1 MITETLKDL
10 TALGFAPNSI
20 KESLASMQ
28 LSVVADGSLNNFNG
42 SGKTVATAGTYDS
55 VRTAHYNRSG
65 KTIIGLVLVYANYA
79 QAGSTEVANPN
90 SINVQAAYEP
100 LSPTSIG
107 TQDQPRS
114 QAQFNGATT
123 ALIDR
128 RAVIKSDIIPV
139 IIPPNTNFF
148 IRTGSTS
155 TNNGGTVSRG
165 ICARGGTSG
174 FGINNGEGA
183 DGSANKIGDG
193 GGTITVNTSTAIYS
207 PSAIL
212 GILADGSICASVALL
227 GDSIT
232 AGTDDAGYGY
242 NYGGWPIRAF
252 ANYPHVYLPIAGETM
267 AQFADRVKSHN
278 RFQIASFCSTIHCAY
293 GRNDI
298 QQSRTLAQF
307 KADVLT
313 VAGWFMG
320 QGKRFIQATI
330 LPAPTSTDGFFTVAS
345 QTKDTLEATRVSFNA
360 WIRDATVTGFVAQ
373 ANAQM
378 VALGITRAGDAK
390 ISDPCAGIECDISGV
405 LTQDG
410 GYILGSQSALLT
422 NGTATSGSTTTLNDT
437 GKSWTVNDYKGYTCF
452 IVSGTGAGQV
462 RTIGYNTAT
471 QLVFLNAGTAL
482 DNTSVYQV
490 FNGLGMNGVHPCSTG
505 HALAAASITASD
517 LII

>member
-1 MITETLKDL
+1 MITETYKDL
-10 TALGFAPNSI
+10 IALGFTPDSI
-20 KESLASMQ
+20 KDSLASRQ
-28 LSVVADGSLNNFNG
+28 LCVVADGAVNNFNG
-42 SGKTVATAGTYDS
+42 SGKTVTTAGTYDS
-55 VRTAHYNRSG
+55 ARTSHYNRSG
-65 KTIIGLVLVYANYA
+65 KTIIGLILVYSNYA
-79 QAGSTEVANPN
+79 QAGATEVANPN

-100 LSPTSIG
+100 LSPTAIG

-114 QAQFNGATT
+114 NATFNGSVT

-148 IRTGSTS
+148 IRTGATS
-155 TNNGGTVSRG
+155 TNNGGSFARG
-165 ICARGGTSG
+165 ICGRGGTSG
-174 FGINNGEGA
+174 HGINNGEGGDA
-183 DGSANKIGDG
+183 SANKIADTA
-193 GGTITVNTSTAIYS
+193 GTITVNAPTAIYS

-212 GILADGSICASVALL
+212 GILADGSICKSVAIL
-227 GDSIT
+227 GDSIS
-232 AGTDDAGYGY
+232 AGSDDSGYGY

-252 ANYPHVYLPIAGETM
+252 AGYPFVYLPIAGETM

-330 LPAPTSTDGFFTVAS
+330 LPAPTSTDGFFTVAN
-345 QTKDTLEATRVSFNA
+345 QTKDTLEATRISFNA
-360 WIRDATVTGFVAQ
+360 WIRDATATGFVAQ

-378 VALGITRAGDAK
+378 VTLGITRAGDAK
-390 ISDPCAGIECDISGV
+390 ISDPCAGIECNISGV

-410 GYILGSQSALLT
+410 GYVLGSQSALLT

-437 GKSWTVNDYKGYTCF
+437 GKSWTVNAYKGYNCY

-462 RTIGYNTAT
+462 RCILNNTAT
-471 QLVFLNAGTAL
+471 QLAFGNAGTAL

-490 FNGLGMNGVHPCSTG
+490 FNSVGMNGVHPCTTG
-505 HALAAASITASD
+505 HSLAAASINASD
-517 LII
+517 LVI